1 MSAVNMQALNWAI
14 NAAVGEAERG
24 LVPTYPPVV
33 PQHTI
38 LLNVP
43 LFHVTGT
50 HVIFLPCFMAG
61 RKLVMMC
68 VGARWGRRATCK
80 ALFANG

>member
-68 VGARWGRRATCK
+68 VGDALGQAR
-80 ALFANG
+80 